1 MAVKTKIV
9 KPDRE
14 PLIEG
19 NVEYLFCHTNADYLF
34 IVDEKVTSD
43 KCVRLLV
50 AAVGIILYLATMGL
64 AWLILTPGL
73 VHGAVVPG
81 RGRSPFQQVGG
92 QTSFGFTSQLTRN
105 GRGYQR
111 VSDSYARSSDSLE
124 EDRPEEINWPDDD
137 DQQQL
142 EFPKGKLNQY
152 FLTSDKIFFIAI
164 ITRHKLNLLKFFF
177 VEL

>member
-1 MAVKTKIV
+1 MAVKTKTIE
-9 KPDRE
+9 PDRE

-19 NVEYLFCHTNADYLF
+19 NVEYLFYHTNADCLF

-43 KCVRLLV
+43 KCVRILV
-50 AAVGIILYLATMGL
+50 ATVGIILYLATMGL

-73 VHGAVVPG
+73 VHGAAVVPG

-92 QTSFGFTSQLTRN
+92 ETSFGFTSELTRN

-124 EDRPEEINWPDDD
+124 EDRQEEINWPDDD

-142 EFPKGKLNQY
+142 EFPKG
-152 FLTSDKIFFIAI
+152 
-164 ITRHKLNLLKFFF
+164 
-177 VEL
+177 

>member
-1 MAVKTKIV
+1 MAVKTKTV

-19 NVEYLFCHTNADYLF
+19 NVEYLFYHTNADCLF

-50 AAVGIILYLATMGL
+50 AAVGIILYLATMAL
-64 AWLILTPGL
+64 AWLVLTPGL
-73 VHGAVVPG
+73 VHGSVVPG

-92 QTSFGFTSQLTRN
+92 ETSFGFTSELTRN

-124 EDRPEEINWPDDD
+124 EDRQEEINWPDDD

-142 EFPKGKLNQY
+142 EFPKG
-152 FLTSDKIFFIAI
+152 
-164 ITRHKLNLLKFFF
+164 
-177 VEL
+177 